1 MSQATKVKGVF
12 DLNTA
17 GGCKRLLSL
26 LVALVIVLSFFAQL
40 ISTDGGRIKVEK
52 IRIDARGATLEGE
65 LYYPAGTTDEDK
77 YPAVVIVP
85 GAGSINYQLR
95 SFAEEFA
102 KRDYVVFSINAY
114 GSGASETPVYNEND
128 QGILEYNIFG
138 TPMGCLDAVDFVR
151 TLQFVDQENI
161 GVMGHSQGSRRSGY
175 AALMDCGYYTL
186 NDILLTVLNEK
197 LGVEISAADLE
208 KNADDIAAERLDA
221 SGLNAYNILK
231 EQETENYNT
240 MIKGACLIG
249 STAEYVNPT
258 AQVTVAG
265 HEVTRNCQV
274 NLCII
279 NGTFDYGYVGF
290 NNSENVKN
298 AWYIPLEEDV
308 VQGAYYSVNDY
319 EGTNSIVGTFRE
331 DTASNDEM
339 LAEAIQNRTLRTVL
353 LTQET
358 HSKEFFSSRTT
369 SMAIDFFNQVLG
381 ANTTTAAT
389 DPSSMTFVWREFLNF
404 FAMLAMLGCLIPLV
418 RLIAMTA
425 KYKPCITNRRTLAI
439 ERNAKLGNIIVIV
452 GTIVLNGLAIYLTNS
467 GKSIIAF
474 NTNSVFPLMIT
485 CWSPIY
491 FLEFLAA
498 AGVILTIIYLLVT
511 KGFNSF
517 KAFLKDN
524 FTIGLKNIIKCLAVS
539 VIFILFGY
547 LLMSLVQYLFY
558 QDFRIWMVMF
568 SPLTADQWLIVIRY
582 ALLVLPFMFITNVTT
597 NFLGDV
603 SKGKKSDNLDV
614 LVTVAIAVA
623 GVWALAGVTH
633 IVDYSGLTP
642 GQSITSFMLT
652 YGAIIYLPI
661 MTFISRKIYQA
672 TKNVWIGTF
681 VSSLLLAWMLVC
693 MSGTNSMYVPQTW
706 ITNFL
711 G

>member
-102 KRDYVVFSINAY
+102 KRNYVVFSINAY

-290 NNSENVKN
+290 NNSEDVKN

-331 DTASNDEM
+331 DTASSDEA

-381 ANTTTAAT
+381 ADTTTVAT

-425 KYKPCITNRRTLAI
+425 KYKPCIADRQTLAV
-439 ERNAKLGNIIVIV
+439 ERNAKIGNIIVIV

-467 GKSIIAF
+467 GKSIITF

-498 AGVILTIIYLLVT
+498 AGIVLTIVYLLVT

-517 KAFLKDN
+517 KVFLKEN

-539 VIFILFGY
+539 VIFVLFGY
-547 LLMSLVQYLFY
+547 LLMALVQYLFY

-603 SKGKKSDNLDV
+603 SKGKKSDNLDA

-661 MTFISRKIYQA
+661 MTFISRKIYQV
-672 TKNVWIGTF
+672 TKTVWIGTF

>member
-231 EQETENYNT
+231 EQEAENYNT

-290 NNSENVKN
+290 NNSEKN
-298 AWYIPLEEDV
+298 TRHL
-308 VQGAYYSVNDY
+308 GGVN
-319 EGTNSIVGTFRE
+319 
-331 DTASNDEM
+331 
-339 LAEAIQNRTLRTVL
+339 
-353 LTQET
+353 
-358 HSKEFFSSRTT
+358 
-369 SMAIDFFNQVLG
+369 
-381 ANTTTAAT
+381 
-389 DPSSMTFVWREFLNF
+389 
-404 FAMLAMLGCLIPLV
+404 C
-418 RLIAMTA
+418 
-425 KYKPCITNRRTLAI
+425 
-439 ERNAKLGNIIVIV
+439 
-452 GTIVLNGLAIYLTNS
+452 
-467 GKSIIAF
+467 
-474 NTNSVFPLMIT
+474 
-485 CWSPIY
+485 
-491 FLEFLAA
+491 
-498 AGVILTIIYLLVT
+498 
-511 KGFNSF
+511 
-517 KAFLKDN
+517 
-524 FTIGLKNIIKCLAVS
+524 
-539 VIFILFGY
+539 
-547 LLMSLVQYLFY
+547 
-558 QDFRIWMVMF
+558 
-568 SPLTADQWLIVIRY
+568 
-582 ALLVLPFMFITNVTT
+582 
-597 NFLGDV
+597 
-603 SKGKKSDNLDV
+603 
-614 LVTVAIAVA
+614 
-623 GVWALAGVTH
+623 
-633 IVDYSGLTP
+633 
-642 GQSITSFMLT
+642 
-652 YGAIIYLPI
+652 
-661 MTFISRKIYQA
+661 
-672 TKNVWIGTF
+672 
-681 VSSLLLAWMLVC
+681 
-693 MSGTNSMYVPQTW
+693 
-706 ITNFL
+706 
-711 G
+711 